1 MAFSSK
7 HIQAS
12 AVCQFVKRN
21 WDLVSG
27 IFALLILFLPIC
39 GFVFCITLFPDYV
52 EIGVEEYSYVSHW
65 YSDEHAR
72 PLISSALSDGEI
84 SLSEYYE
91 IKDTISEKA
100 KLIRLIQEDN

>member
-21 WDLVSG
+21 WDLIGSF
-27 IFALLILFLPIC
+27 FALLILFLLIC
-39 GFVFCITLFPDYV
+39 GLGVYITIFPDYV
-52 EIGVEEYSYVSHW
+52 EIGVEQYSDVSHW

-72 PLISSALSDGEI
+72 PLISSVLSDGEI

-91 IKDTISEKA
+91 IRDTISEKA

>member
-21 WDLVSG
+21 WDLIGWLSSW
-27 IFALLILFLPIC
+27 LLVFLFIYGVVVLSK
-39 GFVFCITLFPDYV
+39 LLPDYV
-52 EIGVEEYSYVSHW
+52 EIGVEKYSEVSDW

-84 SLSEYYE
+84 SFSEYYE
-91 IKDTISEKA
+91 IRDAISEKA
-100 KLIRLIQEDN
+100 KLTRLIQEAQ